1 MLKNMLT
8 LTDLQERL
16 KKIDEISLLEILEI
30 SSEDLVD
37 RFVDLIENKYDILKE
52 EFEEEDTE
60 SDLV

>member
-37 RFVDLIENKYDILKE
+37 RFVDLIENKYDTLKE